1 MRIREKDHHIFG
13 EGQVSGCGCNIK
25 EMRGKKQKLK
35 AVYARPG
42 SLGHTVQQLVL
53 RESLK

>member
-1 MRIREKDHHIFG
+1 MRSREKDHHIFG